1 MQISTISISI
11 YKRGLLDHLTETNR
25 PSSSSF
31 IESDPATG
39 WTRSN
44 HGILSLSL
52 PCNIYLFMNRILFS
66 RIRRRAPDPRSI
78 QRDIGNKKTYRLTRH
93 SWIILAILVHAN
105 WRINISTRSP
115 DDVRIP
121 TETLNCWRTEK
132 KKSNNK
138 TRWLLQHSVPRNLLK
153 STNYLK
159 HAHIFFD
166 NL

>member
-66 RIRRRAPDPRSI
+66 RIRQRAPDPRSI

-105 WRINISTRSP
+105 WRINISTRSS

-121 TETLNCWRTEK
+121 TETLNCWRIEK
-132 KKSNNK
+132 KKKAIIKRDDSYN
-138 TRWLLQHSVPRNLLK
+138 TPFQG
-153 STNYLK
+153 TC
-159 HAHIFFD
+159 
-166 NL
+166 

>member
-66 RIRRRAPDPRSI
+66 RIRQRAPDPRSI

-105 WRINISTRSP
+105 WRINISIRSS

-121 TETLNCWRTEK
+121 TETLNCWRIEK
-132 KKSNNK
+132 KKKAIIKRDDSYN
-138 TRWLLQHSVPRNLLK
+138 TPFQG
-153 STNYLK
+153 TC
-159 HAHIFFD
+159 
-166 NL
+166 